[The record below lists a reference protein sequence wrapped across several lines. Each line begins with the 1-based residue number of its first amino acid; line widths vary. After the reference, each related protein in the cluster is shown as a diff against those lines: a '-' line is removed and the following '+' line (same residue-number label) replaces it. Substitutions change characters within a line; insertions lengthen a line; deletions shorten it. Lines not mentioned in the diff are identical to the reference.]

1 MGLMAN
7 MLEHLV
13 ELQCRIKSNQ
23 NTTSLD
29 QPDEEA
35 YCKIT

>member
-7 MLEHLV
+7 KLEHLV
-13 ELQCRIKSNQ
+13 ELQYRIKSNQ
-23 NTTSLD
+23 NITSLD